1 MADTTKKRSA
11 KEDATPLAKRKRFA
25 SSFVTAKVGLLAE
38 ALTTHETLL
47 KDHTSFFAA
56 ALDAKWKEGQTRE
69 IKLPEDDPDAVATYF
84 DFLHTKQGTVYWDE
98 EDDKPNFDLL
108 VRVYVF
114 GEKVQDE
121 RFCDVV
127 MSALC
132 QARDTPDQQG
142 ARYIPGTSVITDLY
156 DGTPAGS
163 PARRWVVDQYR
174 DAVDAEGFREDLQN
188 YPAEFVQEVAMDL
201 KERHQLA
208 TRLSVREQREKWFR
222 LKPDA

>member
-25 SSFVTAKVGLLAE
+25 SSIVTVKVGLLAE

-47 KDHTSFFAA
+47 KDHPPFFAA

-69 IKLPEDDPDAVATYF
+69 IKLPEDDPDAV
-84 DFLHTKQGTVYWDE
+84 TVYWDE

-156 DGTPAGS
+156 DGSPAGS